1 MTTCPLV
8 MNSFFSSKN
17 DYDRNLNLTHAED
30 KKAAAELCLG
40 QDNNKRNKNKRNK
53 NKNDQRKGNPRSI
66 VEIPSHIQLLVD
78 VKEQKRQPQ
87 QGYKGTSKD
96 WRRRRLRELVLN
108 SNETPKK
115 LFLSMHTIKH
125 DLGS

>member
-1 MTTCPLV
+1 
-8 MNSFFSSKN
+8 MNSFFGSKN

-40 QDNNKRNKNKRNK
+40 QDNNKRNK

-87 QGYKGTSKD
+87 QGYKGD
-96 WRRRRLRELVLN
+96 PQRLATKAITRV
-108 SNETPKK
+108 
-115 LFLSMHTIKH
+115 
-125 DLGS
+125 GS